1 MSKRIIA
8 SVDKFYT
15 VLELQDDGL
24 YRVVG
29 GSADL
34 SIAKRIA
41 TPEHPVNNVTALNE
55 PAPKR
60 KPGRPRK
67 AAA

>member
-1 MSKRIIA
+1 MSTRIIA
-8 SVDKFYT
+8 SADRFYT

-41 TPEHPVNNVTALNE
+41 TPEHPSNVAALTE

-67 AAA
+67 VAA